1 MKFSKETLNI
11 LKNFSTI
18 NSGIMLKPGNFIM
31 TRAVNGTTYAEATI
45 SDTIDTDVAIYDLN
59 SFLSILSL
67 VGDDADIIMQ
77 EDGNLAIKDARS
89 TIFWPAADPST
100 IVFPT
105 KPIPFPVANVIIDF
119 KGEDLQQLMRVSRG
133 MQIDTIAITNVDGKI
148 VLRGY
153 NKVEDA
159 ALTRPKYSLTLGDYE
174 GAGNF
179 NFIINMSNM
188 KMTIGDY
195 KLMLWAKMNG
205 SKKQTA
211 AKFEGASASY
221 VVAMEADSTFDFE

>member
-159 ALTRPKYSLTLGDYE
+159 ALTRPKYALTLGDYDGE
-174 GAGNF
+174 GNF
-179 NFIINMSNM
+179 NFIITMSN
-188 KMTIGDY
+188 
-195 KLMLWAKMNG
+195 
-205 SKKQTA
+205 
-211 AKFEGASASY
+211 
-221 VVAMEADSTFDFE
+221 